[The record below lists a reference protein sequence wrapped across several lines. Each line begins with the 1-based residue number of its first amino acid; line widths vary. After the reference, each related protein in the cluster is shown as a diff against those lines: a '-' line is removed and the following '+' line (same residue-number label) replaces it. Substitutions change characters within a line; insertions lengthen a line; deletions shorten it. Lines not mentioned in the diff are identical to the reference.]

1 MGKSIPN
8 GQPTPRQWNEVR
20 NFIWE
25 LCHLSVESGCP
36 SIGVDFRDYLDVEVI
51 NAVGWN
57 VLEPEA
63 PGSKAPAG
71 PCHSPVSR
79 TESPKAASF
88 TRSFEEMGVLIEENK
103 TALLSDEELVE
114 MCIRGKVA
122 GYSLEKTLESQS
134 TPAMTRLE
142 AFTRAVKIRRAVV
155 ARMPSTLDVS
165 SSLEQARLSYQNY
178 NYELDGIS
186 HAFVSVFE
194 NIQVRDYFIREDPAH
209 IRLVDAIKQDLYK
222 MQVVD
227 FVDGVLQ

>member
-1 MGKSIPN
+1 MHTTFLNDII
-8 GQPTPRQWNEVR
+8 QEVR

-178 NYELDGIS
+178 NYELVYGTCCENVFIS
-186 HAFVSVFE
+186 FMLITAATGRHQSRFRLRF
-194 NIQVRDYFIREDPAH
+194 REHPSQG
-209 IRLVDAIKQDLYK
+209 LLYPGGSGTY
-222 MQVVD
+222 QAS
-227 FVDGVLQ
+227 GCY